1 MTTSHELLI
10 KIQLLEGAPIP
21 RLVYLCTT
29 KTRWSMG
36 SGFGREGPGQKRK
49 YENGGQVFISYHV
62 GMVFGLLYLSIVEG
76 I

>member
-1 MTTSHELLI
+1 
-10 KIQLLEGAPIP
+10 
-21 RLVYLCTT
+21 
-29 KTRWSMG
+29 MG

-49 YENGGQVFISYHV
+49 YENDGQVFISYHV